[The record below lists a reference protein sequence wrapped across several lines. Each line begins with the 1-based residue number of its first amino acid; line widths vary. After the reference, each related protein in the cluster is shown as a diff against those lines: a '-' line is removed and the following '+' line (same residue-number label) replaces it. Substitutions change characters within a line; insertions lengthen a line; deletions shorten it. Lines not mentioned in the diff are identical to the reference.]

1 MEPGGR
7 GVMKNFEQI
16 ANGLDVMPV
25 ALALQTHPHLWNA
38 HRFRTTY
45 TGTPHTDVDD
55 ILLRFS
61 APEKTADPD
70 HLGDVLEDMEP
81 VFYPAWQEL
90 PQVRP
95 IVFDLM
101 RRVEAVSLGRV
112 IITRLQPG
120 GRIAPHADTDGA
132 YVASDGMRFH
142 VVLQGLPGS
151 LYHCGDEVVQ
161 MRTGTVWWFQHR
173 EVHSVENNSAD
184 DRIHLLVDF
193 RR

>member
-1 MEPGGR
+1 MQ
-7 GVMKNFEQI
+7 NFQLV
-16 ANGLDVMPV
+16 ATNVDVIPLMV
-25 ALALQTHPHLWNA
+25 ALQARPQLWN
-38 HRFRTTY
+38 RDTFRTTY
-45 TGTPHTDVDD
+45 TGTPHRDVDD

-61 APEKTADPD
+61 APEKTADPT

-101 RRVEAVSLGRV
+101 RRIEAVSLGRV

-120 GRIAPHADTDGA
+120 GRIAPHADTDGD
-132 YVASDGMRFH
+132 YVARDDGMRFH

-151 LYHCGDEVVQ
+151 LYHCGGETVQ
-161 MRTGTVWWFQHR
+161 MLSGSVWWFQHR

-184 DRIHLLVDF
+184 ARIHLLVDF
-193 RR
+193 RT

>member
-1 MEPGGR
+1 MR
-7 GVMKNFEQI
+7 NFQLV
-16 ANGLDVMPV
+16 ATNVDVIPLL
-25 ALALQTHPHLWNA
+25 LAVQTSPHLFNQ
-38 HRFRTTY
+38 HNFRTTY
-45 TGTPHTDVDD
+45 TGTPHGDVDD

-61 APEKTADPD
+61 SPEKTTDPD
-70 HLGDVLEDMEP
+70 HLISVLEDTEP
-81 VFYPAWQEL
+81 VFYPAWHAL

-112 IITRLQPG
+112 IITRLRPG

-132 YVASDGMRFH
+132 YVARDDGLRFH

-151 LYHCGDEVVQ
+151 LYHCGGETVT
-161 MRTGTVWWFQHR
+161 MLGGSVWWFQHR
-173 EVHSVENNSAD
+173 EVHAVENNAAD

-193 RR
+193 RV

>member
-1 MEPGGR
+1 MR
-7 GVMKNFEQI
+7 NFQCV
-16 ANGLDVMPV
+16 ATNVDVIPLMM
-25 ALALQTHPHLWNA
+25 ALNAKRHLWDQNT
-38 HRFRTTY
+38 FRTTY
-45 TGTPHTDVDD
+45 TGTPHGDASD

-61 APEKTADPD
+61 APDKTADPD
-70 HLGDVLEDMEP
+70 RLTDVQADTEP
-81 VFYPAWQEL
+81 VFYPAWQAL

-101 RRVEAVSLGRV
+101 RRIEAVSLGRV

-120 GRIAPHADTDGA
+120 GRIAPHADTDGD
-132 YVASDGMRFH
+132 YVARDDGMRFH

-151 LYHCGDEVVQ
+151 LYRCGEEVVS
-161 MRTGTVWWFQHR
+161 MATGSVWWFQHR

-193 RR
+193 RT